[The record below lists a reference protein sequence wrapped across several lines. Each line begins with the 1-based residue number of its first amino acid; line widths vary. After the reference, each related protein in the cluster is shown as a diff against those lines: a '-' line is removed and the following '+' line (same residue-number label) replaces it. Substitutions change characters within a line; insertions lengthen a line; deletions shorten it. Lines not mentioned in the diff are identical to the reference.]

1 MIPAHAVAAAAAD
14 EDGHEEY
21 CKTSS
26 SSSALTLP
34 QTDPASI
41 VENFLPE

>member
-1 MIPAHAVAAAAAD
+1 MIPAHVVAD
-14 EDGHEEY
+14 EDDHEEY

-41 VENFLPE
+41 VESFLPE